1 MSRTKT
7 APQATAA
14 AAQQVQVQSIF
25 SAGAASAEPLVTGL
39 GGAIGSDYR
48 AAGHQLVFVEFAG
61 KLSRLNLIPSAT
73 PLSQGTVTIPGTWL
87 FDFDTGTI
95 TDAGAEVWWQQMTST
110 ERALTPQGGA
120 QLARLGAVNYNAI
133 SYPELL
139 ELAYS
144 TANIDGS
151 VGAANQLTNG
161 TVFAVRTAAGN
172 VAKAQVLS
180 YGYDLQIRWTTYQL
194 APMYQVLGTGYDQPE
209 DVKVTA
215 GETHA
220 YITERSGSLLRVALN
235 TPVPPDRSNAAVV
248 SSGMTAP
255 HQLVLDEATNQ
266 AYVVEYAP
274 LGRLL
279 RIDLASGAQTVLSAA
294 VENAIGLLLT
304 QDRQFAYVAE
314 QAGTGRVVRIR
325 LDNGHREEV
334 IGGLAAPFMMT
345 WTDAGE
351 TGILIAERDPANR
364 VTRVNLADA
373 PATKTTV
380 ATTPFRPSSV
390 AVVSPTRLLVC
401 CDQTIA
407 QLDLASSI
415 YTPAGTMLLGIGH
428 VPADRIS
435 RSTPLDPATDG
446 YADTTVDP
454 GYFFQVK
461 DAPFGGT
468 LPLMFNHERAW
479 AEGARYYKLEV
490 DGVEPRQS
498 FTDYRWSTSA
508 NRFQAQPV
516 NPSATGYYRVRAP
529 SELWYNHWLGY
540 LLDTAGLA
548 NGLHEIT
555 LRIFAGTSEAT
566 EIGGGADTGRSV
578 VVQIDNTVPLVAIEK
593 IFHDGGEVGTC
604 GLVTSGSDQFTFRIT
619 AQDPEQHMGS
629 WSLVAIWGD
638 NKSSAVAGD
647 AYVPTPTRKW
657 AGPAGATVPAPA
669 PAWEATVAG
678 DDTSRRCAHTFRL
691 AASSR
696 VIDGWNTL
704 HHRVVYK
711 AITLLLPPLP

>member
-1 MSRTKT
+1 MSRTKSIPKATT
-7 APQATAA
+7 AG
-14 AAQQVQVQSIF
+14 AQQVQVQSIF
-25 SAGAASAEPLVTGL
+25 SAGTAAAEELVTGL

-48 AAGHQLVFVEFAG
+48 AAGHQLVFVEFSG
-61 KLSRLNLIPSAT
+61 KLSRLNLIPSASIV
-73 PLSQGTVTIPGTWL
+73 SQGTITIPGTWL

-95 TDAGAEVWWQQMTST
+95 TDAGAEVWWRQMTST

-139 ELAYS
+139 GLAYS
-144 TANIDGS
+144 AAPIDGG
-151 VGAANQLTNG
+151 VGAGNQLTNG

-235 TPVPPDRSNAAVV
+235 TPVAPNRANATVV

-255 HQLVLDEATNQ
+255 HQLVLDEATHQ

-294 VENAIGLLLT
+294 LQNAIGLLLT

-314 QAGTGRVVRIR
+314 QAGTGRVVRVR

-334 IGGLAAPFMMT
+334 IGGLTSPFMMT

-351 TGILIAERDPANR
+351 TGILIAERDPGNR
-364 VTRVNLADA
+364 VTRINLANA
-373 PATKTTV
+373 PATKTV
-380 ATTPFRPSSV
+380 IATTPFRPSSV

-407 QLDLASSI
+407 QLDLTSSI

-435 RSTPLDPATDG
+435 RSTPLNPATDG
-446 YADTTVDP
+446 YADTTADP

-468 LPLMFNHERAW
+468 LPVMFNHERAY

-498 FTDYRWSTSA
+498 FTDYRWSTST
-508 NRFQAQPV
+508 NRFQAQAV

-540 LLDTAGLA
+540 LLNTAGLT
-548 NGLHEIT
+548 NGLHQIT
-555 LRIFAGTSEAT
+555 LRIFTGTSEAT
-566 EIGGGADTGRSV
+566 EIGGGADAGRSV
-578 VVQIDNTVPLVAIEK
+578 VVQIDNTAPLVAIEK

-604 GLVTSGSDQFTFRIT
+604 GLVTSGSDQFTFGIT

-629 WSLVAIWGD
+629 WSLIALWGD
-638 NKSSAVAGD
+638 NKSKPVASD
-647 AYVPTPTRKW
+647 SYAAHVSPTRKW
-657 AGPAGATVPAPA
+657 AGPAGAVVPSPV
-669 PAWEATVAG
+669 WEATVAG
-678 DDTSRRCAHTFRL
+678 DDSSRRCAHTFRL

-696 VIDGWNTL
+696 VIDGWNAL
-704 HHRVVYK
+704 HHPVVYK
-711 AITLLLPPLP
+711 SITLLLPPLP